1 MDRDQRRLR
10 DLPRSGLRARRLGAQ
25 PLRMA
30 RFGDRRDDSKGLVV
44 RFDERARRTWAIDA
58 SSGNAAPNEPAAVL
72 RKEVETCGLCH
83 ARRGQISEDWVPG
96 RWLSDTHVVPP
107 LSRGLYFADG
117 QMDDEVYNYGS
128 FKQSRMFAKG
138 VTCSDCHDP
147 HSSKLKLPGDGVCL
161 TCHAPEKYAV
171 AAHARHEGVNPPVG
185 CPDCHMPTRT
195 YMVVHPRHDH
205 SMRIPRPD
213 LSVRLGT
220 PNACNGCHADRSAQ
234 WAADAVESW
243 HGPDRKGFQH
253 YAAAFHDAWSDQAD
267 AEKLLAAVA
276 SDHETPG
283 FARAG
288 ALAEMAP
295 YLSAA
300 NVDVAR
306 SSLADPDPMVR
317 IGALDMLENA
327 PPEQIWPIAAPLFG
341 DPVLGVRVRAADLLA
356 AVPTTRQPAGDRAA
370 FDHAAAELVAAQE
383 LNADRPEGRL
393 TLGSFYARR
402 GDPAKAEA
410 EYKAALKLA
419 PQFAPAAVNLADL
432 YRQTGRDG
440 DGEQILR
447 AAIATSPKRR
457 RAPLRARPGA
467 HPRKAIGRRA
477 RRVAPG
483 GGARARQRAQRLC
496 LCDCA
501 QLDGPGRRGAENART
516 GARASPGESRDPY
529 RAGSDQSAG
538 RRPRGGPGLRGAA
551 RGGDAG
557 RRRPAPVR
565 RGAAAAC

>member
-1 MDRDQRRLR
+1 M
-10 DLPRSGLRARRLGAQ
+10 
-25 PLRMA
+25 
-30 RFGDRRDDSKGLVV
+30 
-44 RFDERARRTWAIDA
+44 E
-58 SSGNAAPNEPAAVL
+58 
-72 RKEVETCGLCH
+72 
-83 ARRGQISEDWVPG
+83 
-96 RWLSDTHVVPP
+96 
-107 LSRGLYFADG
+107 
-117 QMDDEVYNYGS
+117 DEVYNYGS
-128 FKQSRMFAKG
+128 FKQSKMFAKG

-171 AAHARHEGVNPPVG
+171 AAHSRHEGVNPPVG

-220 PNACNGCHADRSAQ
+220 PNACNACHADKTAQ
-234 WAADAVESW
+234 WAADAVQSW

-267 AEKLLAAVA
+267 AANLLAAAA

-295 YLSAA
+295 SLSAA

-327 PPEQIWPIAAPLFG
+327 PPEQIWPIAAPLLG
-341 DPVLGVRVRAADLLA
+341 DPVRGVRVRAADLLA
-356 AVPTTRQPAGDRAA
+356 AVPAAGQPAGDRAA
-370 FDHAAAELVAAQE
+370 FDRAAAEFVAAQE
-383 LNADRPEGRL
+383 LNADRPEARL

-432 YRQTGRDG
+432 YRADRARRRRRGGAARG
-440 DGEQILR
+440 DRRFAEG
-447 AAIATSPKRR
+447 R
-457 RAPLRARPGA
+457 RAPLCARPCA
-467 HPRKAIGRRA
+467 HPPETIERRA
-477 RRVAPG
+477 RRIAPG
-483 GGARARQRAQRLC
+483 GGARAGQRAERLC

-501 QLDGPGRRGAENART
+501 QFDRPGRRGAEDARRR
-516 GARASPGESRDPY
+516 ARPPPGQSRNPH
-529 RAGSDQSAG
+529 RAGPDQSAG
-538 RRPRGGPGLRGAA
+538 GRSRGGARLTPSGSRRSRRTITDLERFVEALR
-551 RGGDAG
+551 RQVK
-557 RRRPAPVR
+557 P
-565 RGAAAAC
+565 